1 MKFQVYN
8 RISTMT
14 TKQIFEDREKEKAE
28 STSIGPSTYRGP
40 STYSYTFPK
49 ELIENLKQ
57 YIIDNYEAGNVRFDD
72 RDAIELDKDDY
83 INQLLMHMFY
93 AEKEP
98 SHFRVTVDIIVEAE
112 DEADAESKV
121 IDELH
126 TCDFAEVSIDSVY
139 ED

>member
-8 RISTMT
+8 RISNMASKQMIDDHKAQYAETYE
-14 TKQIFEDREKEKAE
+14 TKTIFYA
-28 STSIGPSTYRGP
+28 
-40 STYSYTFPK
+40 FPI
-49 ELIENLKQ
+49 ELVNNLRQ
-57 YIIDNYEAGNVRFDD
+57 YIIDNYEAGNIRFDD

-98 SHFRVTVDIIVEAE
+98 SHYRVTVDIIVEAE
-112 DEADAESKV
+112 DESEAEDKV
-121 IDELH
+121 VSELH
-126 TCDFAEVSIDSVY
+126 TCDFAEVSIESVY